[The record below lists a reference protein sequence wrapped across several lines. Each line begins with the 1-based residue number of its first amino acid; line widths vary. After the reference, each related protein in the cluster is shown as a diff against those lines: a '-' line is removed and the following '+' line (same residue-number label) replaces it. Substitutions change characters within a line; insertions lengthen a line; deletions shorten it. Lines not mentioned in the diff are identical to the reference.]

1 MEVKVNMTVLTIDID
16 IETPKIKEQTL
27 KALNNTLTL
36 YHNIP
41 QFSCRPIVEKNTIK
55 LLEYGKNARPKD
67 WIELLARSVTSYVSG
82 VNSVIDY
89 ESNPISLTF
98 LIGGENVVKSKTE
111 DGRKKRPKKR
121 DGEVQ

>member
-1 MEVKVNMTVLTIDID
+1 MTILKINVD

-36 YHNIP
+36 YHKIP
-41 QFSCRPIVEKNTIK
+41 QFSCRPIVEKTTIK
-55 LLEYGKNARPKD
+55 LLEYGKNAKPKD

-89 ESNPISLTF
+89 EENPISLTF
-98 LIGGENVVKSKTE
+98 LIGGENVVKSKT
-111 DGRKKRPKKR
+111 DNGRKKRPKKG
-121 DGEVQ
+121 DGEV